1 MGGAF
6 RGRFCGDRGFPSKE
20 GPHWKRKGQLRFPE
34 GTLTAPR
41 ADVVIV
47 AISATPL
54 QPTTAGLRKERTMT
68 VLTPARE
75 TELDAFD
82 LDLRVV
88 PAEEGTGA
96 MASGFTQPTCP
107 TGFGVCDV

>member
-1 MGGAF
+1 
-6 RGRFCGDRGFPSKE
+6 
-20 GPHWKRKGQLRFPE
+20 
-34 GTLTAPR
+34 
-41 ADVVIV
+41 
-47 AISATPL
+47 
-54 QPTTAGLRKERTMT
+54 MT